1 MENSKDCVYFMG
13 IFHLKLFY
21 GYWRMCFLLYFEI
34 GILSFFFLFLLKNTV
49 SSYVQALI
57 YIYVFI
63 HMSLK

>member
-1 MENSKDCVYFMG
+1 MY
-13 IFHLKLFY
+13 
-21 GYWRMCFLLYFEI
+21 FLLYIQI
-34 GILSFFFLFLLKNTV
+34 GIFVILFFLFKNTV